1 MKHIHEK
8 CLHEAPICANHD
20 CMTTVYMKHIR
31 RGQNNNYMVKH
42 KHETHSQEAKEQ
54 IH

>member
-1 MKHIHEK
+1 MTTVFMKHI
-8 CLHEAPICANHD
+8 L
-20 CMTTVYMKHIR
+20 

-54 IH
+54 IHEVKDTWNTFTWVVGTNT